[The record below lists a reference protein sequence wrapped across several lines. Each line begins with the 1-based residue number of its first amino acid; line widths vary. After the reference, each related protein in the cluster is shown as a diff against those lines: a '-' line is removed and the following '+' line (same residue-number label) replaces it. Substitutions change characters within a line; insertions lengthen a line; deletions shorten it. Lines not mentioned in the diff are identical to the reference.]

1 MERELLRLLNQ
12 IKEKT
17 GIEVQAVSDNGI
29 YYASTQDEFTQI
41 FSDVF
46 QNDKTIVQA
55 NSNTYFKFTFSSVS
69 FIGMIK
75 GSSVIENNYAELIQ
89 SFIELSESKAQELSF
104 EEQLGLIV
112 VGNSTKSRIVHFV
125 NKYSIPK
132 TPVFVMVIKSPVGT
146 AVEVQ
151 EFLSNYYVG
160 SDGSVVLS
168 PDLCAYVKYLDNDDT
183 IENFSPIK
191 QAEMLKRFIYEE
203 SGVNVTVYVGGTVKS
218 LLDVSVSYNQA
229 VVAEKMSEI
238 LNLTGGVFAYKDF
251 ILAKMIEDNSN
262 VKIEEY
268 YNALIGEGGKELLK
282 DAELLTT
289 GDCFLSNNL
298 NVSETAREMYIH
310 RNTLIYRLD
319 KIERL
324 TGLDIRNFSDALN
337 FRIMFILSKLKG

>member
-1 MERELLRLLNQ
+1 MERELLRVLNAV
-12 IKEKT
+12 KEKT
-17 GIEVQAVSDNGI
+17 AIEVQAVSENGI
-29 YYASTQDEFTQI
+29 YYASTQSEFCQI
-41 FSDVF
+41 EQELFLE
-46 QNDKTIVQA
+46 DKPIIQT
-55 NSNTYFKFTFSSVS
+55 NKNTYFKFVFSSVK

-75 GSSVIENNYAELIQ
+75 GDGVIENNYAELIQ
-89 SFIELSESKAQELSF
+89 SFIELSENKAQELSF

-112 VGNSTKSRIVHFV
+112 TGNSTKSRIIHFI

-132 TPVFVMVIKSPVGT
+132 TPLFVMVIKSPSGT

-160 SDGSVVLS
+160 SDGSVVLA
-168 PDLCAYVKYLDNDDT
+168 PDSCAYVKYMESDDSV
-183 IENFSPIK
+183 ENFTPIK
-191 QAEMLKRFIYEE
+191 QAEMVKRFIYEE
-203 SGVNVTVYVGGTVKS
+203 SGLNVSVYVGATVKNF
-218 LLDVSVSYNQA
+218 LDVAVSYNQA
-229 VVAEKMSEI
+229 LTAEKMSELLS
-238 LNLTGGVFAYKDF
+238 LNGGVFAYKDF

-268 YNALIGEGGKELLK
+268 FNALIGEGGKELME
-282 DAELLTT
+282 DEELLTT